1 MFLLKV
7 LLLGL
12 LAPTL
17 GRDGKAI
24 EPHFDRSNGRL
35 VGGENL
41 LKGRVLAVCVL
52 RLGMRTPE
60 WMPLLKNGGLAG
72 GTFGYLGQTSY
83 FYPAYQLRVYTFR
96 DGTLHEVEF
105 VTPPDA
111 ALEMEVAFEDGELT
125 RAPAMRRKLPFLK
138 FAVVFPE
145 ASR

>member
-1 MFLLKV
+1 M
-7 LLLGL
+7 
-12 LAPTL
+12 
-17 GRDGKAI
+17 D
-24 EPHFDRSNGRL
+24 
-35 VGGENL
+35 
-41 LKGRVLAVCVL
+41 AVVEE
-52 RLGMRTPE
+52 RGAR
-60 WMPLLKNGGLAG
+60 WGN
-72 GTFGYLGQTSY
+72 FGYLGQTSY